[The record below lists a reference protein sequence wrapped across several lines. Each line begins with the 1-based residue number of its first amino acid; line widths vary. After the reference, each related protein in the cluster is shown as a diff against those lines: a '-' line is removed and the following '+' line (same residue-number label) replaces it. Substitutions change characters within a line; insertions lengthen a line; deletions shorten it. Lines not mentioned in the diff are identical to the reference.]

1 MSEASDPIIASNHAD
16 LLVRGKIHIGNLQ
29 SALGRLT
36 LENEH
41 MISVSKYLCELRF
54 LRGIHFF
61 FFPGIQPSN
70 KLKSRNFFFFN

>member
-61 FFPGIQPSN
+61 FFLVYNQVIS
-70 KLKSRNFFFFN
+70 